1 MWPGGS
7 WRGEAGPW
15 KVEGEPEAAL
25 RDLEEAMEALSK
37 SNLAEDKRAA
47 KKAELQ
53 KLVKDIRTS
62 KAVVKKTILEEKKG
76 LAMLPNT
83 NPLYPT
89 FSDAVKIEYEEGR
102 GRFAKREVHI

>member
-1 MWPGGS
+1 MTTTS
-7 WRGEAGPW
+7 R
-15 KVEGEPEAAL
+15 
-25 RDLEEAMEALSK
+25 RR
-37 SNLAEDKRAA
+37 KRALDFSVTV
-47 KKAELQ
+47 LQ

-62 KAVVKKTILEEKKG
+62 KAVKKTIIEEKKG

-102 GRFAKREVHI
+102 GRFAVAKREVSG